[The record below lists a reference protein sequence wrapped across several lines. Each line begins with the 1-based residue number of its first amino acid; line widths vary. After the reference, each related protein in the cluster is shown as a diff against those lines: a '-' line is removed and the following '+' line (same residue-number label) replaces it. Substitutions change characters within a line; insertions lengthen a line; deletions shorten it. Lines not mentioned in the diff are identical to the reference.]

1 MDPRIRTFDRNGRM
15 KISILDQST
24 VAQGCTQDVAIR
36 ESLALARLADGL
48 GYHRYWVSEHH
59 NSGSIV
65 GTAPE
70 ILMAAIAAT
79 TRRIRIGSAGVMLPH
94 YSALKVAEQFRVL
107 EALAPG
113 RIDLGVGRA
122 PGSDRLTAFALNPH
136 ANAADEFPRQV
147 HELQSWV
154 AGLPLPDDH
163 PFRSIAAQPQG
174 PTSPEI
180 WILGS
185 SDYGARLAAHFG
197 LPYAF
202 AYFFSDGVGVDEALA
217 LYRQN
222 YRPSARFPEPVATIC
237 VWAVAADTETDA
249 KRLFTTREFWRVGF
263 EQGLRQPLVPPEQA
277 IAHSYT
283 AAERARI
290 EELRRKAFV
299 GTAEQVA
306 AGLTALARRLALSE
320 LVINTWTFDPA
331 ARRRSY
337 ELLAAAFGLRT
348 H

>member
-1 MDPRIRTFDRNGRM
+1 M
-15 KISILDQST
+15 KLSVLDQSPC
-24 VAQGCTQDVAIR
+24 AEGNTQDQAIR
-36 ESLALARLADGL
+36 DSLALAQLCDDLR
-48 GYHRYWVSEHH
+48 YHRYWVSEHH

-70 ILMAAIAAT
+70 ILMAAVAAT
-79 TRRIRIGSAGVMLPH
+79 TRRIRVGSAGVMLPH

-147 HELQSWV
+147 YELQSWV
-154 AGLPLPDDH
+154 AGTALPDDH
-163 PFRSIAAQPQG
+163 PFRAIAAQPQG

-202 AYFFSDGVGVDEALA
+202 AYFFSDGAGVDEALA
-217 LYRQN
+217 LTGAITGRA
-222 YRPSARFPEPVATIC
+222 SAIRSRSRRSAC
-237 VWAVAADTETDA
+237 G
-249 KRLFTTREFWRVGF
+249 RLRRTPRTRRG
-263 EQGLRQPLVPPEQA
+263 GSSPRANTGASASRRGCA
-277 IAHSYT
+277 IRWCRRSV
-283 AAERARI
+283 RARI
-290 EELRRKAFV
+290 
-299 GTAEQVA
+299 
-306 AGLTALARRLALSE
+306 
-320 LVINTWTFDPA
+320 
-331 ARRRSY
+331 
-337 ELLAAAFGLRT
+337 RT
-348 H
+348 RTTSVR